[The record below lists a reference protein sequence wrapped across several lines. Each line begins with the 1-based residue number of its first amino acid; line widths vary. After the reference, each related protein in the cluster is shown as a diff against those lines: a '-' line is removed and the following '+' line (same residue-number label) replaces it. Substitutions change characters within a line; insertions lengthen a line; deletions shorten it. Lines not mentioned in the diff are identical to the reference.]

1 MSQSAESYDLEV
13 REVQPLNIAIV
24 DDLYADRHFLADLIS
39 RYCRQNRIVVQTA
52 LFESG
57 ETFLARFTRGH
68 FDIIFLDI
76 YMNGIDGM
84 QTAKEI
90 RSIDPDCL
98 LVFATTSERHAVSS
112 FRVRAF
118 DYLVKPYSYEQFE
131 EVMRLCDAAFAKQA
145 RYIEVKEGRTLQKI
159 LLKDI
164 VYTDYYNHYI
174 QIHTK
179 TQVIRTYISFRD
191 FAPLLLKYPQFFC
204 CYRNCIVNM
213 DEVRLLDEKDFV
225 MENGERVPISRSQ
238 RNEIRQQYADYI
250 FETLNGGM

>member
-1 MSQSAESYDLEV
+1 M
-13 REVQPLNIAIV
+13 NIAII

-39 RYCRQNRIVVQTA
+39 RYCQKNRIVVQTQ

-57 ETFLARFTRGH
+57 ETFLSRFARGR

-76 YMNGIDGM
+76 YMSGIDGM
-84 QTAKEI
+84 QTAREI
-90 RSIDPDCL
+90 RCIDADCL
-98 LVFATTSERHAVSS
+98 LVFATTSESHAVSS

-118 DYLVKPYSYEQFE
+118 DYLVKPYTYEQFE

-159 LLKDI
+159 LLKNI

-179 TQVIRTYISFRD
+179 TQLIRTYVSFRD
-191 FAPLLLKYPQFFC
+191 FAPLLLKYPQFLC
-204 CYRNCIVNM
+204 CYRNCIINM

-238 RNEIRQQYADYI
+238 RNEIRQRYADYI
-250 FETLNGGM
+250 FDTLNGGM